1 MMAKS
6 EQLMLAGADCGQI
19 RLAELSVY
27 NWGSFHQL
35 HTAVIDPLGT
45 LVTGDNGSGKST
57 LIDGLMALLLPAGK
71 ASFNIAAAQG
81 DRTDR
86 SLVSYMRGSFG
97 SEHDGA
103 KTRVKSKRE
112 GPVLTA
118 LRALYRADDG
128 SCIVLAALFWTTKHS
143 HALADISRIYLVAR
157 RDVALK
163 ELLDRF
169 GEGNVRGLNQWLK
182 DDPAITPCGDNFS
195 DYQETYRRCLHME
208 NKNAPALLARALGL
222 KKIDDLTELIR
233 ELVLEASGVKDDAR
247 RVVDEFA
254 DLVAI
259 HERLLDARNQ
269 RDHLIRFP
277 DLDRSLR
284 SSEAEIKRL
293 TAQLDA
299 LPVYMGE
306 CGFRL
311 WDSRIKGLQNQ
322 LDALALEIRQL
333 DRDEQET
340 QEQVEK
346 THTDYINAGG
356 DRIEIIKQELAQAQ
370 RQLESV
376 GVKASEYQQEVKA
389 LGLETSLREGVFLHN
404 QAISREK
411 LQTISDEKRAAQD
424 GFGALSA
431 ELANL
436 QGQLRQLEQELE
448 GIRARP
454 DSNIDLRFQRLRD
467 EMVAALALPREQCLF
482 IGELLDVDPDQQ
494 HWQGAI
500 ERALGGIRTTLA
512 VPEASFHLVTRWL
525 NQRHTGLHVRVQVV
539 REAVASAQPA
549 FHHDGYLHKL
559 TWREHPYRSWLQHH
573 LARFDLHCV
582 DTVET
587 LDATAFSMT
596 QQGLIHRDQG
606 RFEKKDQHKVDDRRA
621 WQLGFSNQTRIALLE
636 QDIKSSGSELSKTQ
650 KALESARIDLDEV
663 NQREAL
669 WQKLPRYRWEDIDAP
684 LWQGKVGRI
693 EQQLNQWVA
702 SGSDLQQC
710 KARWEEAKQRLA
722 TLRGEKDRKNASQ
735 GGLDNEKANAQ
746 REQDKASKAAEPG
759 MEDEVRLLLQ
769 QRVGAL
775 DDAELSQLAFLAE
788 SHRKRLVTAQDKA
801 SDRKN
806 TALREAVGSMS
817 SFRTKWEIIAGSW
830 GAGVD
835 SLPEYLQHLEQLERE
850 GLPALVEQFKARLNK
865 HATQSMVRIRQRID
879 AERDDILERI
889 ATINKVLAR
898 TEFRA
903 GSYLKLGTKTE
914 LYPHVQDFNR
924 QLDKVFAQATSDD
937 HLARYQQLRLVV
949 GILEKA
955 SNPVSSGT
963 QESLRLL
970 DARYQMSFFAEE
982 RDMANHEVRDV
993 LLSSG
998 GKSGGEKESFAGTIV
1013 AASLAY
1019 VLTPEGQD
1027 RPVYCTVFLDEAFSN
1042 TAEAVSRRV
1051 LQVFR
1056 ELHIHVNI
1064 ITPYK
1069 NLNLARES
1077 ARSLLIAERDAKN
1090 HESRLCEV
1098 TWAEIDRRLDT
1109 ARQRRAQNLGIE
1121 LTEVGQHGG

>member
-1 MMAKS
+1 MAKS

-182 DDPAITPCGDNFS
+182 EDPAITPCGDNFS

-389 LGLETSLREGVFLHN
+389 LGLESSLREGVFLHN

-573 LARFDLHCV
+573 LAR
-582 DTVET
+582 
-587 LDATAFSMT
+587 
-596 QQGLIHRDQG
+596 
-606 RFEKKDQHKVDDRRA
+606 
-621 WQLGFSNQTRIALLE
+621 
-636 QDIKSSGSELSKTQ
+636 
-650 KALESARIDLDEV
+650 IDLDEV

-788 SHRKRLVTAQDKA
+788 SHRKRLVIAQDKA

-1121 LTEVGQHGG
+1121 LTEVGQHGE